1 MNVQAYILTITYHTT
16 LDEIMEQINDCQC
29 DIITYISILQRE
41 DTVDFV
47 APKWATEG
55 DVVFFYFAKSSINSI
70 RKLKKEC
77 DELDESDKRKKVIQI
92 FLNDAEELYSQFG
105 GCIFAVGRV
114 CGNAKIGER
123 YEHSHFKN
131 NIFADI
137 TDFVNL
143 DTVISLECF
152 QEYAPLEFKKSITPV
167 LGESF
172 ERLKSDILED
182 DYIDYLANV
191 HSVPVPLKDISKD
204 NWLSLTM
211 DYRRKFFLEI
221 QFRKYYIDY
230 FLAYFG
236 DYKKFYAECVCFRGE
251 RRTGIVDN
259 IIMFNKV
266 YIAIEV
272 KLNINSVYN
281 FKGQLEKYCDTDSV
295 KLSDDKTV
303 SKDEIV
309 QNHVIVIDTN
319 GFYIYNHKKKQIKL
333 IESLDNIKCIADIK
347 KLREKCI
354 KIIK

>member
-55 DVVFFYFAKSSINSI
+55 DIVFFYFAKSSINSI
-70 RKLKKEC
+70 KKLKKEC
-77 DELDESDKRKKVIQI
+77 DKLDESDKRKKVIQI
-92 FLNDAEELYSQFG
+92 FLNDVEELYSQFG

-114 CGNAKIGER
+114 CGNAEIGER
-123 YEHSHFKN
+123 YAHSHFKN

-143 DTVISLECF
+143 DTVIPLECF
-152 QEYAPLEFKKSITPV
+152 SEYAPLEFKKSITPV

-172 ERLKSDILED
+172 EQLKSDILED
-182 DYIDYLANV
+182 DYIDYLANA
-191 HSVPVPLKDISKD
+191 HSVPIPLKDISKD

-221 QFRKYYIDY
+221 QFRKYYVDY
-230 FLAYFG
+230 FLSIFG
-236 DYKKFYAECVCFRGE
+236 DFKKFYAECTCFRSG
-251 RRTGIVDN
+251 RRTGIADN
-259 IIMFNKV
+259 VIMLNKKYV
-266 YIAIEV
+266 PIEV
-272 KLNINSVYN
+272 KLNINAVYN
-281 FKGQLEKYCDTDSV
+281 FKVQLEKYCDTDSV
-295 KLSDDKTV
+295 KLSDDKAA
-303 SKDEIV
+303 SKNEVV
-309 QNHVIVIDTN
+309 QDYVIVIDVN
-319 GFYIYNHKKKQIKL
+319 GFYVYNHKKKQIKL
-333 IESLDNIKCIADIK
+333 IENLDNIKCIADIK
-347 KLREKCI
+347 KLREKCV